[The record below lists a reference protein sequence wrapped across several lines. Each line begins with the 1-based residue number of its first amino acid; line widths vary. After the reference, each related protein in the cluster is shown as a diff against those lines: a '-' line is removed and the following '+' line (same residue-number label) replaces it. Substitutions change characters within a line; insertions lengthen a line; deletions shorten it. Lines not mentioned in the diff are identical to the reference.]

1 MDRIQE
7 DKKYITSVL
16 IAPIVSL
23 PYIVSTFCYLE
34 RRYLKHGEEKDRAY
48 KCALEWTSADK
59 DFVQVAARLARHSK
73 PPNLI
78 TIYTFSS
85 SAAAIFVYFPL
96 PKQL

>member
-85 SAAAIFVYFPL
+85 VAAIFVYFPL

>member
-16 IAPIVSL
+16 IAPIIFL

-73 PPNLI
+73 PPNFI
-78 TIYTFSS
+78 TIYTFFINSS
-85 SAAAIFVYFPL
+85 YFCL
-96 PKQL
+96 FSSF

>member
-16 IAPIVSL
+16 IAPILFL
-23 PYIVSTFCYLE
+23 PYIVSTFCYL
-34 RRYLKHGEEKDRAY
+34 KNGEEKDRAY

-85 SAAAIFVYFPL
+85 AAAIFVYFPL